1 MQEPTAEFVTVGTEA
16 KNVGL
21 GWMILPGGVLFHGGG
36 GPGVQSSL
44 YAHPASGR
52 AAALLTNCDKGSRL
66 VSEFLDPI
74 VRTWT
79 GLPAAAAS
87 RRIEVGDPGP
97 YVGTYENN
105 ADRYVISAD
114 IAGLA
119 LRTYD
124 KLNTYDNSNQERPVT
139 LLFPVG
145 NDTFENAS
153 RAVRFVRPDGTGK
166 FRFLASW
173 DRLLARTA

>member
-1 MQEPTAEFVTVGTEA
+1 
-16 KNVGL
+16 
-21 GWMILPGGVLFHGGG
+21 
-36 GPGVQSSL
+36 
-44 YAHPASGR
+44 
-52 AAALLTNCDKGSRL
+52 

-79 GLPAAAAS
+79 GLPAPAAS
-87 RRIEVGDPGP
+87 RRIEVGDTSP

-105 ADRYVISAD
+105 ADRYVVSPDA
-114 IAGLA
+114 AGLA
-119 LRTYD
+119 IRTYD
-124 KLNTYDNSNQERPVT
+124 KLATYDNSNQERPAM

-153 RAVRFVRPDGTGK
+153 RAVRFVRTDGTGR

-173 DRLLARTA
+173 DRLLARTS